1 MEQIPQFYLLLHRR
15 LHNAV
20 RILNKRDSGSSKI
33 FFVCK
38 SHDLQSLVRISKSKR
53 FCVMSLQSATEFDVL
68 LVFINSENIRSHPYS
83 RLEKTDFK
91 G

>member
-1 MEQIPQFYLLLHRR
+1 M
-15 LHNAV
+15 
-20 RILNKRDSGSSKI
+20 
-33 FFVCK
+33 
-38 SHDLQSLVRISKSKR
+38 RISKSKR

-91 G
+91 V